1 MRSGRR
7 CLLLLHLV
15 TACAV
20 FAGVTAC
27 DLGEFAPDRVI
38 VTQLEPQSVGL
49 SGEGGDPLVIYIV
62 VTWTK
67 EGWCSGQFTVQAT
80 ESLTEVRV
88 GKVTSREYP
97 GGSCAGVG
105 TVDNMAGASLRL
117 ASPLGDRVVV
127 RDSDGARLP
136 IH

>member
-1 MRSGRR
+1 MRAGRR

-15 TACAV
+15 AACTV
-20 FAGVTAC
+20 LTGVTAC
-27 DLGEFAPDRVI
+27 DAGPFAADRMTE
-38 VTQLEPQSVGL
+38 TQLEPQAARVL
-49 SGEGGDPLVIYIV
+49 GEAGDPLVIMIG

-80 ESLTEVRV
+80 ETPTEIHV
-88 GKVTSREYP
+88 GNVTSREDRH
-97 GGSCAGVG
+97 GDCAGIG
-105 TVDNMAGASLRL
+105 AADNMAWAELRL

-136 IH
+136 IR

>member
-7 CLLLLHLV
+7 WLLLHLV
-15 TACAV
+15 AAFAV
-20 FAGVTAC
+20 LAGVTAC
-27 DLGEFAPDRVI
+27 DLGRFAPDRVI
-38 VTQLEPQSVGL
+38 ETQLEPQFVGL
-49 SGEGGDPLVIYIV
+49 PGEGGDPLVIYVV

-67 EGWCSGQFTVQAT
+67 EGWCSGQFTVQAIET
-80 ESLTEVRV
+80 PTEVRV

-105 TVDNMAGASLRL
+105 TVDNMAGAELRL

-136 IH
+136 IR